1 MRSTYAL
8 DKVYLVGC
16 GPVIGFVDSRI
27 RGLKTTPK
35 NEHFRITSKTKSGR
49 PISPPWQD
57 FRRFEVVAPK
67 NRSKPKNEKRSRL
80 ALINH
85 SNTRNHGCHRR
96 PCRYPRAPR
105 HRAQGAR
112 RAHPP
117 RLHLQRCQGRAAQG
131 TRGPS
136 DPLSRKNT
144 ASRRVRYFSS
154 SRLASARASRATV
167 APAGRNQACGAR
179 VARAV
184 SLRGVP
190 VRAILFR
197 ASRDPRQAR
206 IRTGRVPASPL
217 FPPTS
222 LPWRSWK
229 HRRAAF
235 LFFAERERESL

>member
-1 MRSTYAL
+1 LSRQKIACVTKKREAIA
-8 DKVYLVGC
+8 
-16 GPVIGFVDSRI
+16 IG
-27 RGLKTTPK
+27 T
-35 NEHFRITSKTKSGR
+35 H
-49 PISPPWQD
+49 
-57 FRRFEVVAPK
+57 
-67 NRSKPKNEKRSRL
+67 
-80 ALINH
+80 H

-105 HRAQGAR
+105 RRAQGAR

-136 DPLSRKNT
+136 IPLSRKNT
-144 ASRRVRYFSS
+144 ASRRVRYFSIFS
-154 SRLASARASRATV
+154 SRI
-167 APAGRNQACGAR
+167 GAR
-179 VARAV
+179 VAGHGRARGTKSSLRRALVARAV

-222 LPWRSWK
+222 PVAFVETQTTDELLFCPTRKRAFVTSRR
-229 HRRAAF
+229 RRAPRDAF
-235 LFFAERERESL
+235 FDDD

>member
-1 MRSTYAL
+1 MS
-8 DKVYLVGC
+8 
-16 GPVIGFVDSRI
+16 PWHS
-27 RGLKTTPK
+27 
-35 NEHFRITSKTKSGR
+35 SKTKSGR

-154 SRLASARASRATV
+154 SHLASARASRATV
-167 APAGRNQACGAR
+167 APAGRNPACGAR
-179 VARAV
+179 WWHARYPFVAFPFGRSCFAP
-184 SLRGVP
+184 RGTHDRPGSGP
-190 VRAILFR
+190 VAFR
-197 ASRDPRQAR
+197 RRRSFPRR
-206 IRTGRVPASPL
+206 
-217 FPPTS
+217 

-229 HRRAAF
+229 HRRQTSC
-235 LFFAERERESL
+235 FFAQRENERL

>member
-1 MRSTYAL
+1 MS
-8 DKVYLVGC
+8 
-16 GPVIGFVDSRI
+16 PWHS
-27 RGLKTTPK
+27 
-35 NEHFRITSKTKSGR
+35 SKTKSGR
-49 PISPPWQD
+49 PISPPWQASSA
-57 FRRFEVVAPK
+57 V
-67 NRSKPKNEKRSRL
+67 SRL
-80 ALINH
+80 SRQKIACVTKKREAIAIGTHH

-105 HRAQGAR
+105 RRAQGAR

-144 ASRRVRYFSS
+144 TSRRVRYFSS

>member
-1 MRSTYAL
+1 MHPL
-8 DKVYLVGC
+8 EKPNLV
-16 GPVIGFVDSRI
+16 
-27 RGLKTTPK
+27 
-35 NEHFRITSKTKSGR
+35 R
-49 PISPPWQD
+49 PISPPWQASSAVSGC
-57 FRRFEVVAPK
+57 RAKKSRCVTK
-67 NRSKPKNEKRSRL
+67 KRE
-80 ALINH
+80 AIAIGTHH

-117 RLHLQRCQGRAAQG
+117 RLHLQRSQGRAAQG

-154 SRLASARASRATV
+154 SHLASARASRATV
-167 APAGRNQACGAR
+167 ALAGRNPACGACGWHAR
-179 VARAV
+179 YPFVAFPFGRSCFAP
-184 SLRGVP
+184 RGTHDRPGSGP
-190 VRAILFR
+190 VAFR
-197 ASRDPRQAR
+197 RRRSFPRR
-206 IRTGRVPASPL
+206 
-217 FPPTS
+217 

-235 LFFAERERESL
+235 FFFLTFCRTRKREFVKSRRRRAPRDASRRRLTLTDCHDCRDD

>member
-1 MRSTYAL
+1 MSTFASPRKPNL
-8 DKVYLVGC
+8 DAQSVHRGRQLPPFRGC
-16 GPVIGFVDSRI
+16 RAKKSLQTKKREAIAIGAHQSLQHTQPWLPSSPLSLSSR
-27 RGLKTTPK
+27 PA
-35 NEHFRITSKTKSGR
+35 SPR
-49 PISPPWQD
+49 P
-57 FRRFEVVAPK
+57 RRA
-67 NRSKPKNEKRSRL
+67 
-80 ALINH
+80 
-85 SNTRNHGCHRR
+85 
-96 PCRYPRAPR
+96 PRAPSAPPPSTVSR
-105 HRAQGAR
+105 SRSPRYARAVGPSVAEKHRFTARAIFFIFSSRIGAR
-112 RAHPP
+112 VAGH
-117 RLHLQRCQGRAAQG
+117 GRARG
-131 TRGPS
+131 T
-136 DPLSRKNT
+136 K
-144 ASRRVRYFSS
+144 SS
-154 SRLASARASRATV
+154 LWRT
-167 APAGRNQACGAR
+167 R